1 MTPPFVLDS
10 GDPVPAPTGL
20 PTLNTTVS
28 WHPSRANI
36 GANSGRTFTI
46 ASHLAMGSG
55 ISVVSTRSHW
65 AFWVVGEDAA
75 IGLAATVGEREANAP
90 TQSANAKTIAK
101 TALDLMSGIL
111 FL

>member
-10 GDPVPAPTGL
+10 GDPVPDPTGL

-55 ISVVSTRSHW
+55 ISVVSTQSHW

-75 IGLAATVGEREANAP
+75 IGLAATVGEKRQTP
-90 TQSANAKTIAK
+90 RRKVQMRKLSPRQPWI
-101 TALDLMSGIL
+101 S
-111 FL
+111 